1 MFSVLCYK
9 LGLNII
15 LFFNKMHFIKQNQ
28 PILNNMTLFKLE
40 KVYKKRRKM
49 VWSKG
54 MIVSCDVI
62 CSVDKKMV
70 LCAFP
75 RSMWHPVYYQVTL
88 TGLLNGL
95 DGAVSSEGRLTFLTT
110 NYPNRLDPALCRPG
124 RIDLKQF
131 IGQIKS
137 FFFHIQTFHFIIH
150 KLKCQALPVEFRKI
164 EIWEKKYRL
173 ASYS

>member
-1 MFSVLCYK
+1 MKFRGKIRKQQNSAWCGRRIGEAHMFSVLCYK

-28 PILNNMTLFKLE
+28 PILNNMTLFKVE

-75 RSMWHPVYYQVTL
+75 RSM
-88 TGLLNGL
+88 
-95 DGAVSSEGRLTFLTT
+95 
-110 NYPNRLDPALCRPG
+110 
-124 RIDLKQF
+124 
-131 IGQIKS
+131 
-137 FFFHIQTFHFIIH
+137 
-150 KLKCQALPVEFRKI
+150 
-164 EIWEKKYRL
+164 
-173 ASYS
+173 